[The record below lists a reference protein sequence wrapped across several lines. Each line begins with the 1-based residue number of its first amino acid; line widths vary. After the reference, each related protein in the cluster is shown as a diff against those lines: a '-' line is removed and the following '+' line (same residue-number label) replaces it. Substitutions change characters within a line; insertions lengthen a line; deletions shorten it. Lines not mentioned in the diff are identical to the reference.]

1 METIEIKLTDKIMD
15 IRDAIEASELKNKNK
30 LNEDLDYI
38 EDVMGKM
45 LDYIYAEA
53 DNLKDFTE
61 DLEEA

>member
-15 IRDAIEASELKNKNK
+15 IRGAIEASELKNKNK

>member
-15 IRDAIEASELKNKNK
+15 IRDAIEASGLKNKK
-30 LNEDLDYI
+30 ELGEDLDYI

-61 DLEEA
+61 DLGE

>member
-1 METIEIKLTDKIMD
+1 METIEIKLTDKIID
-15 IRDAIEASELKNKNK
+15 IRDAIEASELKNKKK

-61 DLEEA
+61 DLEEE

>member
-15 IRDAIEASELKNKNK
+15 IRDAIEASGIKNKQK
-30 LNEDLDYI
+30 LGEDLDYI

-61 DLEEA
+61 DLGE

>member
-1 METIEIKLTDKIMD
+1 METIEIKLTDKIID
-15 IRDAIEASELKNKNK
+15 IRDAIETSELKNKKK

-61 DLEEA
+61 DLEEE